1 MQLGQWQ
8 WVVGRRIIRKRW
20 LREKS
25 RSFTRRD
32 VKDHFVWHD
41 QLLLSKTSGHLRLM
55 EYFFFVKMLR
65 GLTDIFF
72 FSHTTAFQTS
82 RTYSQVIFGQN
93 IITNLRGRNN
103 WFFCAKLTNIYK
115 VVHKILWLLVYCF
128 VSKTWSWLH
137 QICILS
143 RIVEFLIVCRY
154 NHNHIQV
161 LNEQRK
167 NSKTGKIEDEPLLDW
182 ENYYNLVSH
191 NHHNYL
197 T

>member
-1 MQLGQWQ
+1 MICQGKCSRMLLGQWQ

-82 RTYSQVIFGQN
+82 RPYSQVIFGQN
-93 IITNLRGRNN
+93 IKQISEEETGDS
-103 WFFCAKLTNIYK
+103 
-115 VVHKILWLLVYCF
+115 F
-128 VSKTWSWLH
+128 V
-137 QICILS
+137 LS
-143 RIVEFLIVCRY
+143 
-154 NHNHIQV
+154 
-161 LNEQRK
+161 
-167 NSKTGKIEDEPLLDW
+167 
-182 ENYYNLVSH
+182 
-191 NHHNYL
+191 
-197 T
+197 